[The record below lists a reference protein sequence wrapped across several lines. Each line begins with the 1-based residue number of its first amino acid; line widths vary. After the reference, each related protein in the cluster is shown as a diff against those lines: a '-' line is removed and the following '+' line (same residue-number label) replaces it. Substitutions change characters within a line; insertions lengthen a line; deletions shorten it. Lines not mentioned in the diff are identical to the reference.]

1 MKLSSYKKLFKRFW
15 MFFFIPNLY
24 GMECGVV
31 GNHINQCSQIESDG
45 KRAFVGISKDALGI
59 ENISSSEEVIN
70 IMDELFRA
78 FVVRRN
84 KDEETKTY
92 LGGKNLAFYKGDA
105 YINGLIPTN
114 YGYDNLWLKSGKR
127 KPYHVKQLYE
137 VLGFNKNEAK
147 KLENMT
153 RIRNNFYVLFNSSE
167 KHYVR
172 SFWNKIRGKTYSEIN
187 TLLNAEL
194 KQYGDWSYEYG
205 ENECAEES
213 EKIKA
218 VSDYIKALHGL
229 GIATKDWELSKDLEP
244 RLKTLHKSYCEA
256 AAKTQKVLEKYL
268 EEFGKYITYFDIDDG
283 VEFLTT
289 IYQLSSSKAALDCWI
304 KTFSEPKYKRY
315 THTEYM
321 IRYMHRNET
330 TPLCIISLN
339 DACKICE
346 QMLAKTTSQESGRYN
361 TIIISA
367 QKYANSRARERLD
380 DNTNFS
386 FLQIQ
391 MHPKYFFNLLDTI
404 PSSDIQASD
413 KQVVFDEVKQAK
425 TNGGYSRKNTAST
438 SKNRDNYNFNKS
450 VQTTPVARSSFGKRS
465 RTTFGASEIY
475 YDNTPTKKRRTE
487 YSEEWRS

>member
-1 MKLSSYKKLFKRFW
+1 MLS
-15 MFFFIPNLY
+15 FIPNLY

-31 GNHINQCSQIESDG
+31 GNYINQCCQIESDG

-78 FVVRRN
+78 FEARRA

-92 LGGKNLAFYKGDA
+92 LSGKNLAFYKGDA

-114 YGYDNLWLKSGKR
+114 YGYDDLWLKNGRR

-137 VLGFNKNEAK
+137 VLGFDKNEAK

-153 RIRNNFYVLFNSSE
+153 RIRNNFYVLVNSSE
-167 KHYVR
+167 KLYVR

-194 KQYGDWSYEYG
+194 KQYTDWSYEYSA
-205 ENECAEES
+205 NECAEEY

-218 VSDYIKALHGL
+218 VSDYIKALYGL
-229 GIATKDWELSKDLEP
+229 GIDTKDLELSKDLEP

-256 AAKTQKVLEKYL
+256 TDKTQKVFKKYL
-268 EEFGKYITYFDIDDG
+268 DEFGKYITYFDNNDG
-283 VEFLTT
+283 TEFLTT
-289 IYQLSSSKAALDCWI
+289 IYQLSSSKATLDCWI
-304 KTFSEPKYKRY
+304 RTFSEPKYKRY

-321 IRYMHRNET
+321 IKYMHRNET

-339 DACKICE
+339 DVCKSCE
-346 QMLAKTTSQESGRYN
+346 QMLAKTTPQESGRYN
-361 TIIISA
+361 TMVISM
-367 QKYANSRARERLD
+367 QEYASSRARERLD
-380 DNTNFS
+380 DDINFS

-391 MHPKYFFNLLDTI
+391 MHPKYFHNLLKAI
-404 PSSDIQASD
+404 PSSDTQATD
-413 KQVVFDEVKQAK
+413 KQAAFGDAKKAK
-425 TNGGYSRKNTAST
+425 TEGDYSRKNMAST
-438 SKNRDNYNFNKS
+438 SKNKSNYNFNKS
-450 VQTTPVARSSFGKRS
+450 AQTTPAARSSFGKRS
-465 RTTFGASEIY
+465 QTTFGASDDY
-475 YDNTPTKKRRTE
+475 YNNSTVKKSRIG
-487 YSEEWRS
+487 YSKEWRK